1 MTKTIAIILAAVLV
15 VGGGVTAGVV
25 VSNNN
30 LPENVVKDAL
40 LGLTE
45 VLDRAELKPLYETFT
60 NGSIE
65 MSQTYIRQDS
75 DTETWT
81 NSAKIYFANDGVVLQ
96 DIHFEES
103 GLTLQ
108 GELWL
113 TEDFVCI
120 NAENFFQDAYALELG
135 KLAKQFEQSI
145 FAYGSQSKYA
155 IQDQQTYADVLSLLD
170 HLDKLNTRKMQ
181 KEVSKI
187 TSNYLAKLWEI
198 ACDQVDFE
206 EGTIA
211 MEIDGKKVDV
221 RNINIVVDADDVCE
235 IWEATLEFLQEDEQV
250 TKFLDKNEDL
260 LNIANNPIF
269 GAEQTTN
276 QTLSDTYREMLKQL
290 KKEFYTTAAEIQE
303 SWGDNQLVIDVA
315 TPKNK
320 SELLK
325 LNANYANKDVYTL
338 DFDGKNIK
346 DTNKITLVQEGIKS
360 VYEVIDGDKRF
371 VATYTVDKT
380 EVLNF
385 QLDKETYNYTLTYS
399 ETNYDTPSPS
409 SIKLEGR
416 IIDGA
421 DLKITVDQ
429 VTEIVDNIWWEEP
442 METTYQLD
450 LQLILRNK
458 DKLPEKPD
466 GYKTLETLTEEDV
479 DKLLQDL
486 LQVPEYN

>member
-75 DTETWT
+75 STETWT
-81 NSAKIYFANDGVVLQ
+81 NSAKVYFANDGIVLQ
-96 DIHFEES
+96 DISLAETGFA
-103 GLTLQ
+103 LQ
-108 GELWL
+108 GEVWL

-120 NAENFFQDAYALELG
+120 NAENLFADAYALELG
-135 KLAKQFEQSI
+135 KLAKQFEKSI
-145 FAYGSQSKYA
+145 FAYGSGSKYA
-155 IQDQQTYADVLSLLD
+155 IQEEDDYEDVLKLLE

-181 KEVSKI
+181 REVSKI
-187 TSNYLAKLWEI
+187 ISNYLKELWEI
-198 ACDQVDFE
+198 VCDNVDFE
-206 EGTIA
+206 E
-211 MEIDGKKVDV
+211 EVKVVKIDGDSVEA

-290 KKEFYTTAAEIQE
+290 KKEFYSTAAEIQE

-315 TPKNK
+315 TPKHK

-325 LNANYANKDVYTL
+325 LNVNYANEDVYTL
-338 DFDGKNIK
+338 DFAGKNIK
-346 DTNKITLVQEGIKS
+346 DTNKITLVEEGVKQ
-360 VYEVIDGDKRF
+360 VYKTLDGDQF
-371 VATYTVDKT
+371 FGITYTIDDVEMFK
-380 EVLNF
+380 F
-385 QLDKETYNYTLTYS
+385 QLNKESSTYELYYS
-399 ETNYDTPSPS
+399 DANFDEISPIS
-409 SIKLEGR
+409 YRIEGR
-416 IIDGA
+416 VIDGA
-421 DLKITVDQ
+421 DLKITINK
-429 VTEIVDNIWWEEP
+429 VTRIEDNIWWDNP
-442 METTYQLD
+442 METSYLTD
-450 LQLILRNK
+450 LEFVLRNK
-458 DKLPEKPD
+458 DKLPAKPD
-466 GYKTLETLTEEDV
+466 NYKTIGTLTEEDV

-486 LQVPEYN
+486 QQVPEYN